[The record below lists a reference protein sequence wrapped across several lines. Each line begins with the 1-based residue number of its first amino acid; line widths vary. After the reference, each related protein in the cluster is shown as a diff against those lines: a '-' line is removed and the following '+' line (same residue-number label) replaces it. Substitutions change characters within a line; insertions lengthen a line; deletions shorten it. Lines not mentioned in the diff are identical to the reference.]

1 MLILIFGL
9 FLMAGQIMLKQKNVI
24 FFIGISILFFF
35 AGIVSA
41 KTRTMVDQAGRAVVV
56 PVSPKRVV
64 SLAPSITEIVF
75 DLECGDLLK
84 GATTYSD
91 FPEEA
96 QRLPKVGSYVYL
108 DLEKIVSLKPDLCIG
123 IKDGNPKEIVMRLES
138 LGIPVYAVNP
148 RSIDSIQST
157 VLEIGELLQACQIA
171 RHMVEEMKSRID
183 YIRQL
188 VITAESQPRVFFQIG
203 IAPIV
208 SAGSDT
214 FIHELIEIAGGV
226 NLAQSY
232 TSYPRF
238 STEEVVVAAPDIM
251 IITSMARG
259 KAFDQVKSS
268 WDQWPNIP
276 AVKNDRIFLVDSD
289 LFDRPTPRLIEGL
302 EALLQLIHP
311 ELNGSS
317 NRQH

>member
-1 MLILIFGL
+1 
-9 FLMAGQIMLKQKNVI
+9 MLKQKTAI
-24 FFIGISILFFF
+24 FFIGRLLLFFTSMV
-35 AGIVSA
+35 ISA
-41 KTRTMVDQAGRAVVV
+41 DARLMVDQTGRAVDV
-56 PVSPKRVV
+56 PVAPKRVV
-64 SLAPSITEIVF
+64 SLAPSITEIIY
-75 DLECGDLLK
+75 DLNCEDRLK

-96 QRLPKVGSYVYL
+96 QKLPKVGSYVYL

-148 RSIDSIQST
+148 RSLESIQST
-157 VLEIGELLQACQIA
+157 VLEIGELLQASERA
-171 RHMVEEMKSRID
+171 HRVAGEMKSRID

-188 VITAESQPRVFFQIG
+188 AATAENQPRVFFQIG
-203 IAPIV
+203 ISPIV
-208 SAGSDT
+208 SAGADT

-226 NLAQSY
+226 NLAEKY

-238 STEEVVVAAPDIM
+238 STEDIVVTGPDII
-251 IITSMARG
+251 IITSMAR
-259 KAFDQVKSS
+259 KKVFDQVKSK
-268 WDQWPNIP
+268 WKQWPNIP

-302 EALLQLIHP
+302 EALLRLIHP
-311 ELNGSS
+311 ELNFESAKF
-317 NRQH
+317 